1 MENHYY
7 MPGVAVLA
15 FIISTSLL
23 PSVFAQQNNSQQFNT
38 TDTGTLYGQSQVATD
53 DNSTGLNITNT
64 DVPVLQQVSEK
75 GIYLVELKWPL
86 VYSDADNSL
95 QVELV
100 FNNASAPPP
109 TSDTIPQRE
118 DNFTDSGL
126 EDTRTVPA
134 ILGGEPMQVE
144 SYDMAI
150 FTPDGRKLWE
160 QLDQPGQGGRA
171 TQRIELDSNYT
182 GPVTVHISDIRPGAS
197 LGEAASGADMTD
209 AVTFTVTIAPEF
221 PLVPVLLA
229 IGIVATIAVQ
239 KYRHRI
245 I

>member
-7 MPGVAVLA
+7 VLGVAVLA

-38 TDTGTLYGQSQVATD
+38 TDTGTLYGQSSVPTD
-53 DNSTGLNITNT
+53 DNSTGLNVTST

-86 VYSDADNSL
+86 VYSDAENSL

-126 EDTRTVPA
+126 EDTRTVPE

-182 GPVTVHISDIRPGAS
+182 GPVTVRISDIRPGAS

>member
-1 MENHYY
+1 MENQYD

-86 VYSDADNSL
+86 VYSDAENSL

>member
-7 MPGVAVLA
+7 VLGVAVLA

-38 TDTGTLYGQSQVATD
+38 TDTGTLYGQSSVPTD

-86 VYSDADNSL
+86 TYTDPENSL

-126 EDTRTVPA
+126 EDTRTVPE

-182 GPVTVHISDIRPGAS
+182 GPVTVRISDIRPGAS